1 MASNF
6 RLKLRAVRICWHAHV
21 PLTVPSPWLANRRND
36 PVFNSNI
43 DERLVPSD
51 TLYIANDEIHF
62 LLIRMLDQELLLQ
75 AHR

>member
-1 MASNF
+1 M
-6 RLKLRAVRICWHAHV
+6 
-21 PLTVPSPWLANRRND
+21 TVPSLWLANRRND
-36 PVFNSNI
+36 SIFNSNI

-62 LLIRMLDQELLLQ
+62 LLIRMLDQEQLLQ